1 MGTETSEWEGYPA
14 FAKDRLKR
22 LKYVLA
28 GRDSVLQSCEIPGT
42 NVMKMILVSDLTVN
56 DTVTKFW
63 LDPNNYLRGVDII
76 IIDIM
81 LDLRREGYSE
91 AAKRI
96 LEKYEKK

>member
-1 MGTETSEWEGYPA
+1 MGTETAEREGYPA

-22 LKYVLA
+22 LKYVFA

-42 NVMKMILVSDLTVN
+42 NVMKMIFVSDLTVN
-56 DTVTKFW
+56 GTVAKFW
-63 LDPNNYLRGVDII
+63 LDPNNYLRGVSRIMA
-76 IIDIM
+76 DIM
-81 LDLRREGYSE
+81 FDLRREGYLE